1 MSKNTNRLVIFKQT
15 SDFEHFNFFMNAL
28 STMTFAL
35 STASIMS
42 YKFGY
47 VEGGVDSLNGS

>member
-28 STMTFAL
+28 ST
-35 STASIMS
+35 ASIMS